1 MENEFM
7 SRGYLLPEGCKDL
20 IDVLKLNLSE
30 QQPLWQSAVVPL
42 APLPPLKGEL
52 AVKERMTVSEL
63 AEVLGQIRY
72 RIVAD
77 LIEMGVF
84 ATLNHSLDFSV
95 IARVVRKYGYTAIK
109 VG

>member
-1 MENEFM
+1 M

-20 IDVLKLNLSE
+20 IDVLKLNLSDR
-30 QQPLWQSAVVPL
+30 QPLWQSPVVSL
-42 APLPPLKGEL
+42 VPLPPLKGEL

-63 AEVLGQIRY
+63 AEVLGQKPY
-72 RIVAD
+72 RILAD
-77 LIEMGVF
+77 VIEMGVF
-84 ATLNHSLDFSV
+84 VTLTQLIDFRV